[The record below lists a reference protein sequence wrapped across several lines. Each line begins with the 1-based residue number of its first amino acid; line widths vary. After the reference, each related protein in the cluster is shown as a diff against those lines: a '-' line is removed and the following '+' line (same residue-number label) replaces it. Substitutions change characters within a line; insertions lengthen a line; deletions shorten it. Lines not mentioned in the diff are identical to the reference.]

1 LFQREISTSTRLAVL
16 FGSALQQFGWGFAV
30 FGLIFCAIFVPAA
43 DLSFVMFRGERA
55 EAEARIVA
63 VEATSYSIGGG
74 KSSRGTPILRHDY
87 EWTDPR
93 GVVRH
98 GTSYSTRR
106 GLEAGSR
113 ARVEHLVADPD
124 RSVLV
129 GQRSAPL
136 SPMALFVLL
145 FPTIGLGLVFMA
157 RGVARRQLAAM
168 ERGRVV
174 EALVLGS
181 VARRSGR
188 RATQTTLQLR
198 VPAEGEPH
206 EVREL
211 ATLTAT
217 HAAHGT
223 RLFVLT
229 LDDERRDCFL
239 VSDLPCRARSEDG
252 VLVVE
257 EPSLPGVAAR
267 LVLPGLFVGGVVCF
281 LLVA

>member
-1 LFQREISTSTRLAVL
+1 
-16 FGSALQQFGWGFAV
+16 
-30 FGLIFCAIFVPAA
+30 
-43 DLSFVMFRGERA
+43 
-55 EAEARIVA
+55 
-63 VEATSYSIGGG
+63 
-74 KSSRGTPILRHDY
+74 
-87 EWTDPR
+87 
-93 GVVRH
+93 
-98 GTSYSTRR
+98 
-106 GLEAGSR
+106 
-113 ARVEHLVADPD
+113 
-124 RSVLV
+124 
-129 GQRSAPL
+129 
-136 SPMALFVLL
+136 MALFVLL